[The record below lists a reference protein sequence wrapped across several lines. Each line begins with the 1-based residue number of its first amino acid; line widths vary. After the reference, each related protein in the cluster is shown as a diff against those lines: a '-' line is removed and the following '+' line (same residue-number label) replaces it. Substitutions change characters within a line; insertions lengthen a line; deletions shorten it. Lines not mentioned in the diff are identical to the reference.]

1 MITSMIGV
9 VLSWCTLL
17 PRGATIYTS
26 LTTMLP
32 VQQVDE
38 VPVPVQ
44 YRSGPGPGPGTG
56 AGAGTGAGTGAGA
69 GPGTTGILWLEAD
82 GSIGA

>member
-1 MITSMIGV
+1 MITSVIGV

-32 VQQVDE
+32 AVPVQQVDE
-38 VPVPVQ
+38 VPVPVPALVPVVP
-44 YRSGPGPGPGTG
+44 GTGTGTGTGTVPVVPGPGPV
-56 AGAGTGAGTGAGA
+56 
-69 GPGTTGILWLEAD
+69 PV
-82 GSIGA
+82 GSMPTARSYS